1 MNSYFQTPPVV
12 KNLIIINALVY
23 MATALIQPAH
33 NAIME
38 YCALW
43 LGAPL
48 FHTYQFVTYMFVHAN
63 FEHIFFN
70 MFALWMFGRTLEYE
84 LGSKRFL
91 TYYMVCGI
99 GAALIQYFTALAFG
113 ELPMSLVG
121 ASGAVMGLLL
131 AFGVMPPNAVIML
144 LIPPIPMKA
153 KWFVII
159 YGVIELFLGWRGVG
173 NVAHFAHV
181 GGMLW
186 GFLLLHWWN
195 PILWL
200 AFRYMGRDMELA
212 CDQRTLDQLEP
223 EQRKEYAKT
232 LVELGAGRR
241 LWEAPL
247 CFGECDGALRVRAAV
262 AWRPLTPVRR
272 LTGLFCAALVFLL
285 FAGAPAVPGGVT
297 ETDLSRNLT
306 QMEEAPE
313 KVVEELIRRL
323 EEKGDLLSGVSIAA
337 GWWKWEGT
345 GGRIYLETSVGT
357 WRAFR
362 CVLGESGKMGMIQL
376 RQEGRP
382 HDLADCTQFYPVD

>member
-99 GAALIQYFTALAFG
+99 GAALIQYLTALAFG
-113 ELPMSLVG
+113 ELP
-121 ASGAVMGLLL
+121 
-131 AFGVMPPNAVIML
+131 PNALIML

-186 GFLLLHWWN
+186 GFLLLHWWK
-195 PILWL
+195 
-200 AFRYMGRDMELA
+200 
-212 CDQRTLDQLEP
+212 QR
-223 EQRKEYAKT
+223 
-232 LVELGAGRR
+232 GI
-241 LWEAPL
+241 
-247 CFGECDGALRVRAAV
+247 
-262 AWRPLTPVRR
+262 
-272 LTGLFCAALVFLL
+272 
-285 FAGAPAVPGGVT
+285 
-297 ETDLSRNLT
+297 
-306 QMEEAPE
+306 
-313 KVVEELIRRL
+313 IR
-323 EEKGDLLSGVSIAA
+323 
-337 GWWKWEGT
+337 
-345 GGRIYLETSVGT
+345 
-357 WRAFR
+357 F
-362 CVLGESGKMGMIQL
+362 
-376 RQEGRP
+376 
-382 HDLADCTQFYPVD
+382 

>member
-1 MNSYFQTPPVV
+1 MKLKAYAKINLTLDVTGKREDGYHTLDTVMQTVSVWDELEIKKINKPGIRLFCNREYLPVDTKNTAFRAAQYF
-12 KNLIIINALVY
+12 
-23 MATALIQPAH
+23 
-33 NAIME
+33 
-38 YCALW
+38 
-43 LGAPL
+43 
-48 FHTYQFVTYMFVHAN
+48 
-63 FEHIFFN
+63 FEH
-70 MFALWMFGRTLEYE
+70 
-84 LGSKRFL
+84 
-91 TYYMVCGI
+91 CGI
-99 GAALIQYFTALAFG
+99 TGQGLAINIRKYVPSRAGMGGGSADAAAVLHGLNKMFKAN
-113 ELPMSLVG
+113 LP
-121 ASGAVMGLLL
+121 
-131 AFGVMPPNAVIML
+131 
-144 LIPPIPMKA
+144 
-153 KWFVII
+153 
-159 YGVIELFLGWRGVG
+159 
-173 NVAHFAHV
+173 
-181 GGMLW
+181 
-186 GFLLLHWWN
+186 
-195 PILWL
+195 
-200 AFRYMGRDMELA
+200 
-212 CDQRTLDQLEP
+212 LE
-223 EQRKEYAKT
+223 T